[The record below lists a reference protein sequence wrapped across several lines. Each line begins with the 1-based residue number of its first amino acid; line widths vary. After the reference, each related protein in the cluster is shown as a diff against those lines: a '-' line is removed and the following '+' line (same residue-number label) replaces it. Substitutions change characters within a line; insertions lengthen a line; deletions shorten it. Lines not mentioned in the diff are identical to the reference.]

1 MVQRKRQYEKVKR
14 KDTKEEE
21 DLFDSYQLATL
32 GPIHQKKTVLGA
44 VGAIKISPV

>member
-1 MVQRKRQYEKVKR
+1 MVRGKRQYEKVKR
-14 KDTKEEE
+14 KETKEEE

-32 GPIHQKKTVLGA
+32 GPIYQKKTV

>member
-32 GPIHQKKTVLGA
+32 GLIYQKKTVLGA